1 VLLDESLD
9 LQVLAIHVAV
19 MPFLRG
25 IELEDLPV
33 VGVGEGASDYMYIL
47 VNEYNT

>member
-1 VLLDESLD
+1 MLLDESLD

-25 IELEDLPV
+25 IEFEDLPV
-33 VGVGEGASDYMYIL
+33 IGVGEGAGDCMYIL
-47 VNEYNT
+47 VNKYNI